1 MHRRAVEKRK
11 AIGYVKTMKTKSF
24 SDMRC
29 SIARTLDLVGSWW
42 ALLIIRDA
50 MMGAR
55 RFKHFEA
62 SLGIAK
68 NTLATRLNQ
77 LVDAGIFEKVAGSN
91 GSAFDEYVL
100 TEQGRE
106 LAPVM
111 IALSQWGDK
120 WVPHAK
126 GSSTEIIDG
135 RNEKPLPQIWPRGSE
150 GEALPLDEITIRRAD
165 NAPPLKW
172 TED

>member
-1 MHRRAVEKRK
+1 
-11 AIGYVKTMKTKSF
+11 MKTKSF

-29 SIARTLDLVGSWW
+29 SIARTLEVVGSWW

-55 RFKHFEA
+55 RFKHFEK

-68 NTLATRLNQ
+68 NTLANRLSQ
-77 LVDAGIFEKVAGSN
+77 LIDAGILEKVAGSN

-120 WVPHAK
+120 WVPHPK
-126 GSSTEIIDG
+126 GPSTEIIDA
-135 RNEKPLPQIWPRGSE
+135 RHEKPLPQIWPRGVT
-150 GEALPLDEITIRRAD
+150 GEPLSLDAISMRRAD
-165 NAPPLKW
+165 NAPPLEW
-172 TED
+172 TDE

>member
-1 MHRRAVEKRK
+1 MVEKRI
-11 AIGYVKTMKTKSF
+11 AIGYAGTMKTKSF
-24 SDMRC
+24 SEMRC
-29 SIARTLDLVGSWW
+29 SIARSLEHVGSWW

-55 RFKHFEA
+55 RFKHFET

-68 NTLATRLNQ
+68 NTLTNRLGQ
-77 LVDAGIFEKVAGSN
+77 LIDAGILEKVAGSN

-126 GSSTEIIDG
+126 GSSTEIIDARDG
-135 RNEKPLPQIWPRGSE
+135 TPLPQIWPRRTN
-150 GEALPLDEITIRRAD
+150 GEALPLDGISMRRAN

>member
-1 MHRRAVEKRK
+1 
-11 AIGYVKTMKTKSF
+11 MKPKSF
-24 SDMRC
+24 ADMRC
-29 SIARTLDLVGSWW
+29 SIARSLDLVGSWW

-55 RFKHFEA
+55 RFKHFET

-68 NTLATRLNQ
+68 NTLASRLGQ
-77 LVDAGIFEKVAGSN
+77 LIEAGILEKVAGSG

-120 WVPHAK
+120 WVPHAL
-126 GSSTEIIDG
+126 GTSTEIIDARDG
-135 RNEKPLPQIWPRGSE
+135 SPLSQIWPTSRA
-150 GEALPLDEITIRRAD
+150 GEVLPLEKIAMRRAK
-165 NAPPLKW
+165 NAPPLAW
-172 TED
+172 TKE

>member
-1 MHRRAVEKRK
+1 
-11 AIGYVKTMKTKSF
+11 MKTKSF

-55 RFKHFEA
+55 RFKHFEK

-68 NTLATRLNQ
+68 NTLTNRLNQ
-77 LVDAGIFEKVAGSN
+77 LIDTGILAKVAGSN

-120 WVPHAK
+120 WVPHSK
-126 GSSTEIIDG
+126 GSSTEIIDARHG
-135 RNEKPLPQIWPRGSE
+135 TPLPQIWPRDMNGN
-150 GEALPLDEITIRRAD
+150 ALPLDKISMRRAD
-165 NAPPLKW
+165 NAPALKW